1 MRSRA
6 PSSRL
11 CAAMLMAIA
20 TPALAEDNPAISG
33 NGPIPNINALAPK
46 YLPAYSHFIDGLS
59 WAGHLDSELFSNY
72 SGGIRRGS
80 EANMVGQL
88 GLDYDTR
95 KAGLWEGGQL
105 TFSVMG
111 IYSGGI
117 QPDYSGDIQTAS
129 NIWAPSAL
137 RIYDAAYRQKLTDGL
152 NARIGIMDIN
162 YYFDVTGNALQL
174 VNSSFG
180 ITPTMTVNVPG
191 TATFPYS
198 GLGAVV
204 GVHDAHWSGKVG
216 VFQGDPQYHLSAF
229 DRGYMALWEGGLHW
243 GAKGDDDPDN
253 DADDYGKYVLKI
265 GAWRYEQPHPDLPG
279 LSPSTAGVYAVAEG
293 NWEVPGNRDLGAFV
307 QMGGAPQD
315 FNPVPWYLGVGLRL
329 GHPFPGRRDDSL
341 SIGMARAWLRSGPV
355 AAGLGVEAG
364 AVHAA
369 ETAYE
374 ITYAAKLG
382 PHLTLQPDIQYLTH
396 PGGIERNATVGILR
410 LHIEF
415 F

>member
-1 MRSRA
+1 MHSRA

-20 TPALAEDNPAISG
+20 TPALAEDHPATSG
-33 NGPIPNINALAPK
+33 NGPIPNTNALSSK
-46 YLPAYSHFIDGLS
+46 YLPAYSHFSDGLS

-105 TFSVMG
+105 TFSIMG

-129 NIWAPSAL
+129 NIWAPPAV
-137 RIYDAAYRQKLTDGL
+137 RIYDAAYRQKFTHWL
-152 NARIGIMDIN
+152 NARIGITDIN

-180 ITPTMTVNVPG
+180 ITPTLTANVAG
-191 TATFPYS
+191 TATFPYP
-198 GLGAVV
+198 GLGAMISA
-204 GVHDAHWSGKVG
+204 HDAVWSSKVG
-216 VFQGDPQYHLSAF
+216 IFQGDHQHRLSAF
-229 DRGYMALWEGGLHW
+229 DRGYMALWEGGIHW
-243 GAKGDDDPDN
+243 DAKGDDDPDN

-265 GAWRYEQPHPDLPG
+265 GAWRYKQPHPDLPG

-293 NWEVPGNRDLGAFV
+293 NWELPGNRDLGAFV

-329 GHPFPGRRDDSL
+329 GHPFPARRNDSL

-355 AAGLGVEAG
+355 ANSLEVAPA
-364 AVHAA
+364 AIHSA

-374 ITYAAKLG
+374 ITYAAQLSE
-382 PHLTLQPDIQYLTH
+382 HVTLQPDLQYIH
-396 PGGIERNATVGILR
+396 RPSGYYPDAIVGILR